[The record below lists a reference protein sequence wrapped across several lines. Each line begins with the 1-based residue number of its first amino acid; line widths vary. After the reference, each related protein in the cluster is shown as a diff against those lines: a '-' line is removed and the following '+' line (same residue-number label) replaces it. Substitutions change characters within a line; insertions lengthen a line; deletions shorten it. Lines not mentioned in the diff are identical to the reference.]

1 MNRSCFHQVFNQDI
15 FLKKNL
21 SNEFLYKWERFLPSY
36 ILFLIIK
43 WLCFLASVSIV
54 SFYFISNG
62 ISQCLLIMI
71 GVVVC
76 FLFLPVLPS
85 YELHWIF
92 LYKHVGSTVFFF
104 FFSIYNDFYFFYHSW
119 FSGVFTFLV
128 HGVPNKRW
136 VFLFL
141 FCRQRLSLR
150 EVNCWSSKCSNPHLL
165 TLAAKLFLTP
175 PIPPQLPRTCL
186 VVNNLLPRLSIQTS
200 LSFWVCNSQSTPLWP
215 DKYYQ
220 Y

>member
-1 MNRSCFHQVFNQDI
+1 MNRSCFHQVFSQDI

-43 WLCFLASVSIV
+43 WLCFLASVSII

-104 FFSIYNDFYFFYHSW
+104 FFSIYNDLYFFYYSW
-119 FSGVFTFLV
+119 FAVFCQFSTVQQVDPVTHIMYIFFFFLIF
-128 HGVPNKRW
+128 NKLELARIQRHILTH
-136 VFLFL
+136 FL
-141 FCRQRLSLR
+141 
-150 EVNCWSSKCSNPHLL
+150 
-165 TLAAKLFLTP
+165 
-175 PIPPQLPRTCL
+175 
-186 VVNNLLPRLSIQTS
+186 
-200 LSFWVCNSQSTPLWP
+200 
-215 DKYYQ
+215 
-220 Y
+220 